1 MCIEIMSVRHK
12 KSLDNLSGD
21 LINIYLRFCAVS
33 EAITAFFLMAFAMGR
48 EDRGLLRLRP

>member
-1 MCIEIMSVRHK
+1 MSVRHK